1 MEYAF
6 TYDEV
11 SKAFDECLK
20 HKKNT
25 KGAKEFLL
33 NKVSNLIL
41 LTDEINSRTYTIGIS
56 EAFVI
61 TDPKIREVFA
71 ANFRDRIIHHL
82 VVRELEPYFEKY
94 FIKDTYSCMKGRGTL
109 HGVQALEK
117 KIREYSENYTKPLYL
132 LKMDYMSF
140 FMSIDKALL
149 RDRLDAFIV
158 ENYPDNRKK
167 ECLRWLCS
175 LIVMHHPEENCIKKG
190 SPRLWKKLPKHKNLF
205 YVPKTKGLAIGNL
218 TSQMFANFYL
228 TPMDWFIIM
237 VLKLLFH
244 VRYADDFVD
253 GHDDLEYL
261 KKCIPLIKGF
271 AETNLLLTIHPDKI
285 YIQECHKGVQFVGA
299 NIKPFRIYCGNRALS
314 KFFKALNVKYFNYDE
329 KLLDAYVSSVNSYL
343 GLTRH
348 YKTYKIRK
356 KYLNEYTRD
365 WKKSITINK
374 GYTKIN
380 KQTSIGQGF
389 GR

>member
-11 SKAFDECLK
+11 SAAFDDCLK

-25 KGAKEFLL
+25 KRAKKFLL
-33 NKVSNLIL
+33 DKVSNLIA
-41 LTDEINSRTYTIGIS
+41 LTEEINSRTYTIGVS

-82 VVRELEPYFEKY
+82 VIRELEPYFEKY
-94 FIKDTYSCMKGRGTL
+94 FIRDTYSCMKGRGTL
-109 HGVQALEK
+109 KGVQELSRQIEL
-117 KIREYSENYTKPLYL
+117 YSDDYTRPLYL
-132 LKMDYMSF
+132 VKMDYMSF

-158 ENYPDNRKK
+158 ENYPNNRKK
-167 ECLRWLCS
+167 ECLRWLCEM
-175 LIVMHHPEENCIKKG
+175 IIMHHPEENYIKKG
-190 SPRLWKKLPKHKNLF
+190 SRKLWRKLPKYKSLF

-228 TPMDWFIIM
+228 TPMDIFILS
-237 VLKLLFH
+237 VLGMLIH

-261 KKCIPLIKGF
+261 KWCVPIIKLF
-271 AETNLLLTIHPDKI
+271 AEQELLLKIHPNKI

-299 NIKPFRIYCGNRALS
+299 NIKPHRIYCGNRALS
-314 KFFKALNVKYFNYDE
+314 KFYDALNTKYAEFDE
-329 KLLDAYVSSVNSYL
+329 NLLEHYISSVNSYL
-343 GLTRH
+343 GLIRH
-348 YKTYKIRK
+348 FKTYHIRKHYIQSYTKPWKNHITAGKQYTKIIQIRK
-356 KYLNEYTRD
+356 KA
-365 WKKSITINK
+365 
-374 GYTKIN
+374 
-380 KQTSIGQGF
+380 
-389 GR
+389 

>member
-6 TYDEV
+6 TYDEI
-11 SKAFDECLK
+11 SNAFDECLK

-41 LTDEINSRTYTIGIS
+41 LMDEINSYTYTIGLS

-71 ANFRDRIIHHL
+71 ACFRDRIVHHL
-82 VVRELEPYFEKY
+82 VIRELEPYFEQY

-109 HGVQALEK
+109 HGVLSLEE
-117 KIREYSENYTKPLYL
+117 KIRKYSADYTKPLYL

-158 ENYPDNRKK
+158 EHYPNNRKK

-190 SPRLWKKLPKHKNLF
+190 SKRLWKKLPKHKSLF

-228 TPMDWFIIM
+228 TPMDLFILYT
-237 VLKLLFH
+237 LKLLFH

-261 KKCIPLIKGF
+261 KSCIPLIKEY
-271 AETNLLLTIHPDKI
+271 AQKELLLTIHPDKL

-299 NIKPFRIYCGNRALS
+299 AIKPFRIYCGNRALS
-314 KFFKALNVKYFNYDE
+314 KFYKALNIKYFEYDE
-329 KLLDAYVSSVNSYL
+329 SRVEDYVSSVNSYL
-343 GLTRH
+343 GLVRH
-348 YKTYKIRK
+348 YKTYEIRK
-356 KYLNEYTRD
+356 RYLKRYTRE
-365 WKKSITINK
+365 WNKSITIGK
-374 GYTKIN
+374 EYIKIN
-380 KQTSIGQGF
+380 KQVTDKA
-389 GR
+389 

>member
-6 TYDEV
+6 TYDEI
-11 SKAFDECLK
+11 SDAFDDCLK

-25 KGAKEFLL
+25 KGAKKFLL
-33 NKVSNLIL
+33 DKVSNLIT
-41 LTDEINSRTYTIGIS
+41 LTEEINSRTYTIGVS

-82 VVRELEPYFEKY
+82 VIRELEPYFEKY
-94 FIKDTYSCMKGRGTL
+94 FIRDTYSCMKGRGTL
-109 HGVQALEK
+109 KGVQELSRQIEL
-117 KIREYSENYTKPLYL
+117 YSDDYTKPLYL
-132 LKMDYMSF
+132 VKMDYMSF

-158 ENYPDNRKK
+158 ENYPNNRKK
-167 ECLRWLCS
+167 ECLRWLCEM
-175 LIVMHHPEENCIKKG
+175 IIMHHPEENCIKKG
-190 SPRLWKKLPKHKNLF
+190 SRKLWRKLPKYKSLF

-228 TPMDWFIIM
+228 TPMDIFILS
-237 VLKLLFH
+237 VLGMLIH

-261 KKCIPLIKGF
+261 KWCVPIIKLF
-271 AETNLLLTIHPDKI
+271 AEQELLLKIHPDKI

-299 NIKPFRIYCGNRALS
+299 NIKPHRIYCGNRALS
-314 KFFKALNVKYFNYDE
+314 KFYDALNTKYAEFDE
-329 KLLDAYVSSVNSYL
+329 NLLEHYISSVNSYL
-343 GLTRH
+343 GLIRH
-348 YKTYKIRK
+348 FKTYHIRK
-356 KYLNEYTRD
+356 HYIQSYTKS
-365 WKKSITINK
+365 WKNHITAGK
-374 GYTKIN
+374 QYTKIIQIHR
-380 KQTSIGQGF
+380 KA
-389 GR
+389 